1 MYATRFPL
9 ASKDYILLK
18 LKKQELAST
27 CYINVF
33 RNQHMTTKTKICQ
46 RHNS

>member
-9 ASKDYILLK
+9 ASKDYFAK
-18 LKKQELAST
+18 TKKQELAST

-46 RHNS
+46 RRNN

>member
-1 MYATRFPL
+1 MYATRFQL
-9 ASKDYILLK
+9 ASKDYFAK
-18 LKKQELAST
+18 TKKKQELAST